1 MKVPEV
7 TKSMTEIYSVLGLE
21 EVDYRQNFEE
31 NKILTK
37 KLEKTYKKNLIQFET
52 NCIGFKRA
60 FFQQFILTFILVFNT
75 NYEIH
80 YFLVYYDCGESF
92 FCGLS

>member
-21 EVDYRQNFEE
+21 KVAYRQNFVE
-31 NKILTK
+31 NNILTK
-37 KLEKTYKKNLIQFET
+37 KLEKTYKENLIQFET
-52 NCIGFKRA
+52 NCIGFKVVLFSA
-60 FFQQFILTFILVFNT
+60 VYINSLLVFNA
-75 NYEIH
+75 NYGIH
-80 YFLVYYDCGESF
+80 YFLVYYDWRESF

>member
-21 EVDYRQNFEE
+21 KVAYRQNFVE
-31 NKILTK
+31 NNILTK
-37 KLEKTYKKNLIQFET
+37 KLEKTYKENLIQFET
-52 NCIGFKRA
+52 NCTGFKSV
-60 FFQQFILTFILVFNT
+60 FFQQFKLTFILVFNT
-75 NYEIH
+75 NYGIH
-80 YFLVYYDCGESF
+80 YFLVYYDWGESF

>member
-31 NKILTK
+31 NNILTK
-37 KLEKTYKKNLIQFET
+37 KL
-52 NCIGFKRA
+52 
-60 FFQQFILTFILVFNT
+60 
-75 NYEIH
+75 
-80 YFLVYYDCGESF
+80 
-92 FCGLS
+92 